1 MGMINMFN
9 SKFILFV
16 VGILIVCLILVGY
29 ISLSNSF
36 SDSVSDLN
44 ESSDDVG
51 YIWMEDENGNIK
63 LTPTTDT
70 YVEGSASAPG

>member
-1 MGMINMFN
+1 MINMFN

-63 LTPTTDT
+63 LTPTIDT

>member
-1 MGMINMFN
+1 MINMFN

>member
-1 MGMINMFN
+1 MINMFN

-36 SDSVSDLN
+36 SDSGSDLN

>member
-51 YIWMEDENGNIK
+51 YIWIEDENGNIK